1 MQDLFYSS
9 RSTSKRLPKV
19 WCNRSV
25 LHVLRHECMHRRF
38 DLLKA
43 CAEHACEHNM
53 RDLECFTHLMLF
65 ELHGLWLHDTS
76 LLHAHCSSAEVLVVT
91 IDPLQPWTAKPTKWR
106 RSRRAPNL
114 STALHVS
121 PPPPGKPLQVEAE
134 DGGYGV
140 VTCHDMYG
148 DEEAFEEDLGMCIY
162 IDR

>member
-121 PPPPGKPLQVEAE
+121 PPPPPRKTFA
-134 DGGYGV
+134 GGGRRWRIRR
-140 VTCHDMYG
+140 G
-148 DEEAFEEDLGMCIY
+148 DLSRHVWGRGRIRRGPGNVY
-162 IDR
+162 I